1 VPIPDYRNA
10 MRDAGLATAH
20 GIGIAAEDRRIRFE
34 PEGRP
39 LIRTICAVSDAH
51 LDGTLARHSRAV

>member
-1 VPIPDYRNA
+1 
-10 MRDAGLATAH
+10 MRHGILATR
-20 GIGIAAEDRRIRFE
+20 GISIAADDRRIRFE

>member
-1 VPIPDYRNA
+1 
-10 MRDAGLATAH
+10 MRHGVLATAR
-20 GIGIAAEDRRIRFE
+20 GISIAADDRRIRFE